1 MALMAVYRRVTSRV
15 APPAHML
22 VITQILDIPREGLPA
37 LLPPEL
43 SVPQLERWGLCEP
56 SDGWGPGPLMS
67 H

>member
-1 MALMAVYRRVTSRV
+1 
-15 APPAHML
+15 ML